1 MHAKVERIYH
11 FHIFYRSLHLCPLKH
26 VSWPT
31 YIGNFVTY
39 DSYVYCLSYENHMRI
54 ICACISNHMSIIH
67 VDGDVGCVQNSM
79 KKNGK
84 FEL

>member
-11 FHIFYRSLHLCPLKH
+11 FHIFYRYLHLCPLKP

-31 YIGNFVTY
+31 YIGNFVTH
-39 DSYVYCLSYENHMRI
+39 DSYLYCLSYENHMCI

-67 VDGDVGCVQNSM
+67 VYGEVGCVQYSM
-79 KKNGK
+79 KKTGK
-84 FEL
+84 FEQ